1 MKALEKSLRVYN
13 YEDLRDSI
21 ATTGI
26 FEMLDCKLQI
36 WCPLEYDSVKVEKMV
51 KLVESMV
58 HVTDV
63 KVGSKIEDT
72 VSESYQI
79 IFTETNTPAA
89 RFKRER

>member
-1 MKALEKSLRVYN
+1 MKPLEKSLRVDS

-26 FEMLDCKLQI
+26 FEMLDCRIEI
-36 WCPLEYDSVKVEKMV
+36 WCPLESDALEVEKMV

-63 KVGSKIEDT
+63 KIGSKVEDT
-72 VSESYQI
+72 ISDSYRI
-79 IFTETNTPAA
+79 VITEASNPIA
-89 RFKRER
+89 RFRRER